1 MMNRAK
7 NTVRTVLIKPFYDY
21 YDYNKTEFVG
31 NHVVHS
37 PVYGV

>member
-1 MMNRAK
+1 MINLVK
-7 NTVRTVLIKPFYDY
+7 NTVRTVLIEPFYD
-21 YDYNKTEFVG
+21 NEKAEFVG